1 MRKKTKLLISKKK
14 KVFLIIGI
22 LSFLCLL
29 AAIIFL
35 LFYDY
40 YPIESR
46 VDKVSEYA
54 KKDSDDYTTIGWLR
68 VQGTN
73 IDYPVIYAPSY
84 DFSGMTHDFLW
95 NEVKSDEL
103 LNQVTVSGLSLIHI

>member
-1 MRKKTKLLISKKK
+1 MYKRQ
-14 KVFLIIGI
+14 
-22 LSFLCLL
+22 
-29 AAIIFL
+29 
-35 LFYDY
+35 
-40 YPIESR
+40 IESR

-84 DFSGMTHDFLW
+84 
-95 NEVKSDEL
+95 
-103 LNQVTVSGLSLIHI
+103 LSLIHILLR